1 MKPSAPYHYRAA
13 PLVLGLMA
21 IAALCGSAAALADA
35 GRLEK
40 SRVVAAPVD
49 EFAPFSPLLD
59 PQAS

>member
-1 MKPSAPYHYRAA
+1 MKTSTPHHLRGA

-21 IAALCGSAAALADA
+21 LAALCGSAAALADA

-40 SRVVAAPVD
+40 DRFVAAPVD

-59 PQAS
+59 PSVS